1 MFYIRADGNSQIGAG
16 HIMRCL
22 SIAEALKDKGK
33 VTIFLTAD
41 EESASLIA
49 SRGFAT
55 LTLRTRWD
63 HMEEELDTLLPILK
77 EKEITK
83 LIIDSYSVT
92 KHYMDEV
99 SKYSKIVYLDD
110 LGEALFPVDLLINY
124 NIYANTIPYKE
135 RYEQMSIKCPTL
147 LLGGEYVPLRAEF
160 STLESRVR
168 RVVRDVLITTG
179 GGDLHNASGT
189 ILKAIEENV
198 ASFMGIR
205 FHVVSGA
212 YNPNTPELKILEKE
226 NANIKVYENVRHMAE
241 LMKKCDIAITT
252 AGSTLYELAALG
264 IPTICFYFAENQKRG
279 AESFGEKLAI
289 NCGNFVADPEAVTD
303 NILKA
308 LKKYADSY
316 EERSAACDLLT
327 QTLDGDGASRIA
339 DQLVRLP

>member
-55 LTLRTRWD
+55 LTLRSRWD
-63 HMEEELDTLLPILK
+63 HMDEELDTLLPILE
-77 EKEITK
+77 EKKITK

-92 KHYMDEV
+92 RHYMEEI
-99 SKYSKIVYLDD
+99 SKYSKIIYLDD
-110 LGEALFPVDLLINY
+110 VGETLYPVDLLINY
-124 NIYANTIPYKE
+124 NIYAESIPYKE
-135 RYEQMSIKCPTL
+135 CYKQSNMKCPTL

-179 GGDLHNASGT
+179 GGDLHNAAGT
-189 ILKAIEENV
+189 ILKAIEVNV

-212 YNPNTPELKILEKE
+212 YNPNTPELKAMEKE
-226 NANIKVYENVRHMAE
+226 NANIKVYENVRHMAD
-241 LMKKCDIAITT
+241 LMKKCDIAITA

-279 AESFGEKLAI
+279 AESFGEKMAI
-289 NCGNFVADPEAVTD
+289 NCGNFVEDPEGVTER
-303 NILKA
+303 ILKA
-308 LKKYADSY
+308 LKQYADSY

-339 DQLVRLP
+339 DQLVRLT